1 MHDSKVRSRLKAQLT
16 KFCSELSSGLSK
28 PLGKFVAQMLYGI
41 QSSQDVKLSNIGRAL
56 GEAIPLIRTEKRL
69 SRNLKHGELE
79 AELTT
84 KLVEM
89 ASARIH
95 EDTVLALDLSDIRKE
110 YAQKMEHLATVW
122 DGSTGQTH
130 PGYWLLDVTGA
141 EVNGSEIVPVCQ
153 KLFSAEAK
161 EFRSENAEILAMVDQ
176 ANRRLAGRGIWTMDR
191 GCDRKKLLEPLLD
204 KHLRFVIRST
214 GERAV
219 RDRRGRT
226 RSVAEVALGCR
237 LRHQARVVRIDK
249 GQEKSYAL
257 RYGAAPIRLLGRDEQ
272 LWLVVIAGFGE
283 QPILLVTNLK
293 LRARD
298 SESVWWAA
306 RIYGTRWKIEETFR
320 FVKQSYNLEDIRVM
334 KYRRLKNLVVLVT
347 AAASLAATYLG
358 QQMKLR
364 IPAEKLLVISPRF
377 FGIPPFRSYA
387 LADGM
392 RRLLSGSA
400 FQPPQ
405 ESSPDPQLE
414 LALIGPRGGFWGK
427 VLEALLLTCRE
438 RIFF

>member
-1 MHDSKVRSRLKAQLT
+1 
-16 KFCSELSSGLSK
+16 
-28 PLGKFVAQMLYGI
+28 
-41 QSSQDVKLSNIGRAL
+41 
-56 GEAIPLIRTEKRL
+56 
-69 SRNLKHGELE
+69 
-79 AELTT
+79 
-84 KLVEM
+84 M

-95 EDTVLALDLSDIRKE
+95 EDTELALDWSDIRKE

-130 PGYWLLDVTGA
+130 PGDWLLDVTGA

-161 EFRSENAEILAMVDQ
+161 EFRSENAEILAMADQ

-191 GCDRKKLLEPLLD
+191 GCERKKLLEPLLD
-204 KHLRFVIRST
+204 KHLRFIIRST

-237 LRHQARVVRIDK
+237 LCHQARVVRIDK

-257 RYGAAPIRLLGRDEQ
+257 RYGAAPIRRLGRDEQ

-298 SESVWWAA
+298 SESVCWAA
-306 RIYGTRWKIEETFR
+306 RIYGTRWKIAETFR

-364 IPAEKLLVISPRF
+364 IPAEKLLVIAQRF

-387 LADGM
+387 LADAM
-392 RRLLSGSA
+392 QRLLSGSA
-400 FQPPQ
+400 FPPPQ

-414 LALIGPRGGFWGK
+414 LALIGPR
-427 VLEALLLTCRE
+427 
-438 RIFF
+438 